1 MVQLHK
7 RFTDRQV
14 GEFIERCRR
23 PYQSA
28 VFAQQEMSIRYI
40 VIATNRKESA
50 EDVVKWCHQRG
61 GTVKTGSRN

>member
-23 PYQSA
+23 LYKSML
-28 VFAQQEMSIRYI
+28 FAQQEMSIRYI
-40 VIATNRKESA
+40 VIAGMREK
-50 EDVVKWCHQRG
+50 
-61 GTVKTGSRN
+61 